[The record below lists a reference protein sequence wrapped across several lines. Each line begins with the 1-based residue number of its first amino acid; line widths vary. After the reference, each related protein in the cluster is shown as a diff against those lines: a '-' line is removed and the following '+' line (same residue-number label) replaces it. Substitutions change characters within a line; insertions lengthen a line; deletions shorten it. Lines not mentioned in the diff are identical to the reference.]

1 MEIDGKPRPN
11 QGHARVDLD
20 GAVMATLTVVKFS
33 SAGGADDAL
42 DTLNRLQSQ
51 ELIRV
56 HDAAVVSW
64 PSDRKKPVTHELHD
78 TKKAGALGGAFW
90 GFLFG
95 LIFLVPFL
103 GAAIGAGAGALM
115 GSLRDVGISDAFIK
129 DVREKITPGTSA
141 LFVLTSDAV
150 LDRVAAEFRGSTGE
164 IIHTNLSQEEEAQ
177 LHAAFDQD

>member
-1 MEIDGKPRPN
+1 
-11 QGHARVDLD
+11 
-20 GAVMATLTVVKFS
+20 MATLTVVKFPTPN
-33 SAGGADDAL
+33 GADDAL
-42 DTLNRLQSQ
+42 GTLDRLQSQ

-56 HDAAVVSW
+56 HDAAVVTW
-64 PSDRKKPVTHELHD
+64 PTDRKKPITHELND

-103 GAAIGAGAGALM
+103 GAAIGAGAGALL
-115 GSLRDVGISDAFIK
+115 GSLRDVGISDAFIQ

-150 LDRVAAEFRGSTGE
+150 LDRVAAEFRGSSGE
-164 IIHTNLSQEEEAQ
+164 IIHTNLSQEEEAK
-177 LHAAFDQD
+177 LHAVFDAD

>member
-1 MEIDGKPRPN
+1 
-11 QGHARVDLD
+11 
-20 GAVMATLTVVKFS
+20 MATLTVVKFPS
-33 SAGGADDAL
+33 PNGADDAL
-42 DTLNRLQSQ
+42 DTLHRLQNQ

-56 HDAAVVSW
+56 HDAAVVTW
-64 PSDRKKPVTHELHD
+64 PSDRKKPMTHELHD

-115 GSLRDVGISDAFIK
+115 GSLRDVGISDSFIK
-129 DVREKITPGTSA
+129 EVREKITPGTSA

-150 LDRVAAEFRGSTGE
+150 LDRVAAEFRGSSGE
-164 IIHTNLSQEEEAQ
+164 IIHTNLSQEEEAR

>member
-1 MEIDGKPRPN
+1 MM
-11 QGHARVDLD
+11 ARRLTAAVLALVVS
-20 GAVMATLTVVKFS
+20 GAVMATLTVVKFPTPN
-33 SAGGADDAL
+33 GADDAL
-42 DTLNRLQSQ
+42 DTLDRLQSQ

-56 HDAAVVSW
+56 HDAAVVTW
-64 PSDRKKPVTHELHD
+64 PTDRKKPVTHELHD

-115 GSLRDVGISDAFIK
+115 GSLQDVGISDAFIK

-150 LDRVAAEFRGSTGE
+150 LDRVVAEFRGSSGE
-164 IIHTNLSQEEEAQ
+164 IIHTNLSQEQEAK
-177 LHAAFDQD
+177 LHAAFDAD

>member
-1 MEIDGKPRPN
+1 
-11 QGHARVDLD
+11 
-20 GAVMATLTVVKFS
+20 MATLTVVKFPS
-33 SAGGADDAL
+33 PNGADEAL
-42 DTLNRLQSQ
+42 DTLERLQSQ
-51 ELIRV
+51 ELIRL

-64 PSDRKKPVTHELHD
+64 PPERKKPETHEMHS

-103 GAAIGAGAGALM
+103 GMAIGAAGGALM

-129 DVREKITPGTSA
+129 EVREKITPGTSA

-150 LDRVAAEFRGSTGE
+150 LDRVAAEFRDSTGE
-164 IIHTNLSQEEEAQ
+164 IIHTNLSQEEEAR
-177 LHAAFDQD
+177 LHAAFDEE

>member
-1 MEIDGKPRPN
+1 MT
-11 QGHARVDLD
+11 
-20 GAVMATLTVVKFS
+20 TLTVVKFPT
-33 SAGGADDAL
+33 ANGADEAL
-42 DTLNRLQSQ
+42 DTLHRLQSQ
-51 ELIRV
+51 ELIRL
-56 HDAAVVSW
+56 HDAAVVTW
-64 PSDRKKPVTHELHD
+64 PPERKKPQTHELRD

-129 DVREKITPGTSA
+129 DVREKVTPGTSA

-164 IIHTNLSQEEEAQ
+164 IIHTNLSREEEAR
-177 LHAAFDQD
+177 LHEAFDED

>member
-1 MEIDGKPRPN
+1 
-11 QGHARVDLD
+11 
-20 GAVMATLTVVKFS
+20 MATLTVVKFPT
-33 SAGGADDAL
+33 ANGADDAL
-42 DTLNRLQSQ
+42 DTLHRLQSQ
-51 ELIRV
+51 ELIRL
-56 HDAAVVSW
+56 HDAAVVTW
-64 PSDRKKPVTHELHD
+64 PPERKKPQTHELHD

-164 IIHTNLSQEEEAQ
+164 IIHTNLSQEEEAR
-177 LHAAFDQD
+177 LHEAFDED

>member
-1 MEIDGKPRPN
+1 
-11 QGHARVDLD
+11 
-20 GAVMATLTVVKFS
+20 MATLTVVKFPT
-33 SAGGADDAL
+33 ANGADDAL
-42 DTLNRLQSQ
+42 DTLHRLHSQ
-51 ELIRV
+51 QLIRL

-64 PSDRKKPVTHELHD
+64 PPERKKPQTHELHD

-164 IIHTNLSQEEEAQ
+164 IIHANLSQEEEAR
-177 LHAAFDQD
+177 LHEAFDED

>member
-1 MEIDGKPRPN
+1 
-11 QGHARVDLD
+11 
-20 GAVMATLTVVKFS
+20 MATLTVVKFPT
-33 SAGGADDAL
+33 ANGADDAL
-42 DTLNRLQSQ
+42 DTLHRLQNQ
-51 ELIRV
+51 ELIRL
-56 HDAAVVSW
+56 HDAAVVTW
-64 PSDRKKPVTHELHD
+64 PPERKKPQTHELHD

-115 GSLRDVGISDAFIK
+115 GSLRDVGINDAFIK

-150 LDRVAAEFRGSTGE
+150 LDRVATEFRGSTGE
-164 IIHTNLSQEEEAQ
+164 IIHTNLSQEEEAR
-177 LHAAFDQD
+177 LHEAFEED

>member
-1 MEIDGKPRPN
+1 
-11 QGHARVDLD
+11 
-20 GAVMATLTVVKFS
+20 MATLTVVKFS

-78 TKKAGALGGAFW
+78 TKTAGALCGAFC